1 LRQEKQAPN
10 EDMVINITEPKD
22 KEMTN
27 SILHTDATSQQLVQS
42 MEMEDVREG
51 VSLGLSKR
59 KEYRK
64 ASHL

>member
-1 LRQEKQAPN
+1 
-10 EDMVINITEPKD
+10 MVINITEPKD
-22 KEMTN
+22 KEMKN
-27 SILHTDATSQQLVQS
+27 SILHTDTTSQQLVQS